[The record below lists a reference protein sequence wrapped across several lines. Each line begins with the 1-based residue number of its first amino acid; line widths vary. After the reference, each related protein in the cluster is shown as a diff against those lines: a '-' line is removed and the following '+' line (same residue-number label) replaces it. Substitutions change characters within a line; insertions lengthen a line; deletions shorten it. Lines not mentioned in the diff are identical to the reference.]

1 VFDQHSATH
10 RGWRKAYLWVLEC
23 HRLID
28 PSELRIDLDTM
39 FLIRSSMF
47 LLILGVECDGARF
60 CEGANSKRGSGVE
73 KSAAGETGVTPNEG
87 HAANCKDIRW
97 IDDGGES
104 LQRMLFNLEKIEK
117 QSILSFK
124 RNNLMAAAFP
134 VRTRKTLICAGS

>member
-1 VFDQHSATH
+1 
-10 RGWRKAYLWVLEC
+10 
-23 HRLID
+23 
-28 PSELRIDLDTM
+28 
-39 FLIRSSMF
+39 MF